1 MTRPNLTT
9 LFALPAFGLVERRLT
24 ALERFRR
31 RPGAVYKADE
41 PRKAERMIRD
51 EGALSALETAAR
63 RLDRAISLLET
74 RLDGKTATAKAEVDG
89 LFDLDR
95 AKLASELD
103 AARGRERELQA
114 AGQEAA
120 KALDQ
125 AIHEIRAALSQRQG
139 A

>member
-1 MTRPNLTT
+1 M
-9 LFALPAFGLVERRLT
+9 ERRK
-24 ALERFRR
+24 ANRMMREA
-31 RPGAVYKADE
+31 GAE
-41 PRKAERMIRD
+41 
-51 EGALSALETAAR
+51 SALDAAAR

-74 RLDGKTATAKAEVDG
+74 RLDGKMTTAKAEVDG

-120 KALDQ
+120 QALDK
-125 AIHEIRAALSQRQG
+125 AITEIRAALRQRQE